1 MRKKAVTDV
10 CAFLGLNDKTD
21 TLTIMVAKRIIDLA
35 GSGECDPERLTG
47 PRASA
52 QTERR
57 LSAEDSPV
65 LRSATIS

>member
-35 GSGECDPERLTG
+35 GSGECGPERLKT
-47 PRASA
+47 A
-52 QTERR
+52 
-57 LSAEDSPV
+57 V
-65 LRSATIS
+65 LKNFQH